1 LTMRSRISG
10 NRARFFYQPRK
21 TTFKENMKIKE
32 TASKSYSPAP
42 AGSHIATC
50 TAVIDLGTQESN
62 FNGEIK
68 RQRKLMLTFELNEEA
83 GLRDDGK
90 RHAISK
96 RYTASLHEK
105 SSLRKDLIAWRGRDF
120 SPEELLGFEVNNV
133 AGKTCMISVAHVEK
147 GGGSTYAN
155 IVSIM
160 GAPKGVTNPGASV
173 AVTLSLEPSE
183 FNALTFESLG
193 ERMREIIAQSPEYK
207 ALGKAAP
214 AGVVAEANEEF

>member
-1 LTMRSRISG
+1 
-10 NRARFFYQPRK
+10 
-21 TTFKENMKIKE
+21 MKIKATE
-32 TASKSYSPAP
+32 SKSYSPAP

-50 TAVIDLGTQESN
+50 NAVIDLGTQESN

-120 SPEELLGFEVNNV
+120 SPAELEGFEVNNV
-133 AGKTCMISVAHVEK
+133 AGKSCMISVAHVEK
-147 GGGSTYAN
+147 GGSTYAN

-183 FNALTFESLG
+183 FNAMAYEALG
-193 ERMREIIAQSPEYK
+193 ERMREIIAQAPEYK

-214 AGVVAEANEEF
+214 AGVAADNEEF

>member
-1 LTMRSRISG
+1 MRSRISG
-10 NRARFFYQPRK
+10 NRKRFYYQPRK
-21 TTFKENMKIKE
+21 SNFKENTMKIKATE
-32 TASKSYSPAP
+32 SKTYSPAP

-50 TAVIDLGTQESN
+50 IAVIDMGTQQTDY
-62 FNGEIK
+62 NGEIK
-68 RQRKLMLTFELNEEA
+68 HQRKLMLTFELSEEAA

-90 RHAISK
+90 RFTISK

-120 SPEELLGFEVNNV
+120 TPAELEGFEVNNV
-133 AGKTCMISVAHVEK
+133 AGKTCMISVAHVEN
-147 GGGSTYAN
+147 GGSTYAN

-183 FNALTFESLG
+183 FNALGYEALG
-193 ERMREIIAQSPEYK
+193 DKLREIIAQSPEYK

>member
-1 LTMRSRISG
+1 MRSRISG
-10 NRARFFYQPRK
+10 NRKRFFYQPRK
-21 TTFKENMKIKE
+21 TTFKENTMKIKATE
-32 TASKSYSPAP
+32 SKSYTPAP

-50 TAVIDLGTQESN
+50 TAVIDLGTQEVN
-62 FNGEIK
+62 FSGETK

-90 RHAISK
+90 RYAISK

-120 SPEELLGFEVNNV
+120 TPAELEGFEVNNV
-133 AGKTCMISVAHVEK
+133 AGKTCMISVAHVET
-147 GGGSTYAN
+147 GASTYAN

-183 FNALTFESLG
+183 FNALGYEALG
-193 ERMREIIAQSPEYK
+193 DKLREIIAQSPEYQ

>member
-1 LTMRSRISG
+1 
-10 NRARFFYQPRK
+10 
-21 TTFKENMKIKE
+21 MKIKATE
-32 TASKSYSPAP
+32 SKSYSPAP

-90 RHAISK
+90 RYAISK

-120 SPEELLGFEVNNV
+120 TPAELEGFEVNNV

-147 GGGSTYAN
+147 GGSTYAN

-183 FNALTFESLG
+183 FNAMAYEGLG
-193 ERMREIIAQSPEYK
+193 DKLREIIAQSPEYK

-214 AGVVAEANEEF
+214 AGVAADNEEF

>member
-1 LTMRSRISG
+1 
-10 NRARFFYQPRK
+10 
-21 TTFKENMKIKE
+21 MKIKATE
-32 TASKSYSPAP
+32 SKSYSPAP

-90 RHAISK
+90 RYAISK

-120 SPEELLGFEVNNV
+120 TPAELEGFEVNNV

-147 GGGSTYAN
+147 GGSTYAN

-160 GAPKGVTNPGASV
+160 GAPRGVTNPGASV

-183 FNALTFESLG
+183 FNAMVYEGLG
-193 ERMREIIAQSPEYK
+193 DKLREIIAQSPEYK